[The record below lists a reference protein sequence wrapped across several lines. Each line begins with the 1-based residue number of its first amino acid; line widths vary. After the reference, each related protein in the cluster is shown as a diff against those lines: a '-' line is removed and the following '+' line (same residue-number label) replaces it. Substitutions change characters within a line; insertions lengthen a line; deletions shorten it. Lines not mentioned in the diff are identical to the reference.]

1 MAHAVSVL
9 PPPAGDAVGDLSDA
23 QLWNAQLLL
32 SLACG
37 RAHSSI
43 TRKRE
48 QYFCFLER
56 VLKVEADLRGLPSP
70 PSTARTSSLNRA
82 L

>member
-1 MAHAVSVL
+1 MAA
-9 PPPAGDAVGDLSDA
+9 SDDS
-23 QLWNAQLLL
+23 QLWNTQLLL
-32 SLACG
+32 ALACS

-48 QYFCFLER
+48 QYFCYMGR

-70 PSTARTSSLNRA
+70 PPEARIADLKR

>member
-1 MAHAVSVL
+1 VRATVPI
-9 PPPAGDAVGDLSDA
+9 PPPVGNAVEDLTDQ

-48 QYFCFLER
+48 QYFCFLQR
-56 VLKVEADLRGLPSP
+56 VLKVEADLRGVPQP
-70 PSTARTSSLNRA
+70 TASDRTAQLYKA
-82 L
+82 

>member
-1 MAHAVSVL
+1 MRAVVID
-9 PPPAGDAVGDLSDA
+9 PPPAGNSLSDLSDA
-23 QLWNAQLLL
+23 QLWNAQLLA

-48 QYFCFLER
+48 QFFCFLQR

-70 PSTARTSSLNRA
+70 PPEARIADLKRA